1 LNFVDGGLQN
11 SSNVSARGGYNYLL
25 SPLNSMAVS
34 YSFYRLTLANL
45 RQGTDDHSVQLSFAR
60 RVTGR
65 LTFQVGAGPD
75 IQFYRAPLAGPGT
88 VVSWALNS
96 GLTYQLRNAGTGFN
110 YLHALTGGSGVL
122 PGAETDMFS
131 GNLGRKFGHW
141 EVSVSAGYSR
151 NSALQQ
157 TILNASGITPQGW
170 FGGAQASRHFVR
182 YGSLFFSYNV
192 SRQSGL
198 TGICALA
205 ACATNTVTQT
215 ISIGYTWGF
224 RPIVLE

>member
-1 LNFVDGGLQN
+1 
-11 SSNVSARGGYNYLL
+11 
-25 SPLNSMAVS
+25 M
-34 YSFYRLTLANL
+34 
-45 RQGTDDHSVQLSFAR
+45 QLSFAR

-65 LTFQVGAGPD
+65 LSFQIGAGPD
-75 IQFYRAPLAGPGT
+75 IQLDRVPLAGTGT

-96 GLTYQLRNAGTGFN
+96 GLTYQLRNVGTGFS
-110 YLHALTGGSGVL
+110 YMHALTGGSGVL

-131 GNLGRKFGHW
+131 GSLGRKFGHW

-170 FGGAQASRHFVR
+170 FGGAQASRHFVG

-198 TGICALA
+198 TGICPLA

-215 ISIGYTWGF
+215 ISIGYNWGF

>member
-1 LNFVDGGLQN
+1 M
-11 SSNVSARGGYNYLL
+11 S
-25 SPLNSMAVS
+25 VS
-34 YSFYRLTLANL
+34 YGFNRLMLANSQ
-45 RQGTDDHSVQLSFAR
+45 QGTDDHSVQLSFAR

-65 LTFQVGAGPD
+65 LSVQIGAGPD
-75 IQFYRAPLAGPGT
+75 IQVYRAPLAGPGT

-96 GLTYQLRNAGTGFN
+96 GLTYQFRNVGAGFDYT
-110 YLHALTGGSGVL
+110 HSLTGGSGVL

-131 GNLGRKFGHW
+131 GHLGRRFGNW
-141 EVSVSAGYSR
+141 ETSVSAGYSR
-151 NSALQQ
+151 NRALQQ
-157 TILNASGITPQGW
+157 TLANARGITPQGW

-182 YGSLFFSYNV
+182 YGSLFFAYNV

-198 TGICALA
+198 TGICALV

-215 ISIGYTWGF
+215 VSIGYNWGF